1 MLPKDLFVRL
11 THATRVLKHRA
22 RNFLKWV
29 SLVTP
34 LRPLGRILFMRPFWC
49 LLHKLA
55 KKDTQ
60 APKVSIVMAVWN
72 NRTMVGDAIRSARAQ
87 SWPNLQ
93 LIVVDDGS
101 TDGTAELVD
110 RFASSSVNV
119 IHQANAGPGAA
130 RNRGVD
136 EIGASD
142 YLVFLDSD
150 DLLPIHGVRRL
161 VESAESSGSPLVIG
175 KLERFDG
182 IRRFDRRDNVA
193 VYAHDR
199 RAITIDDEPRVLSDA
214 NISGKLFRTDF
225 WKSSNARFPEGVV
238 YEDMHVVVGAYLS
251 APAFDIVSKCVNL
264 WRVRGEGQSITQK
277 KTEVKSLADRLTAI
291 ERIYDQLSQF
301 EKAGRIG
308 PRVRESY
315 LERIISLDLQ
325 LFVVKFGD
333 AGQDY
338 FDMFAKRAKALLAA
352 ATEQTWNN
360 SSGANKDVV
369 RLALTST
376 REQTLRRLAEKGI
389 V

>member
-238 YEDMHVVVGAYLS
+238 YEDMPVVVGAYLS
-251 APAFDIVSKCVNL
+251 APLLTSSLSASTCGAFV
-264 WRVRGEGQSITQK
+264 
-277 KTEVKSLADRLTAI
+277 
-291 ERIYDQLSQF
+291 
-301 EKAGRIG
+301 
-308 PRVRESY
+308 
-315 LERIISLDLQ
+315 
-325 LFVVKFGD
+325 
-333 AGQDY
+333 
-338 FDMFAKRAKALLAA
+338 AKASRSLRKRLR
-352 ATEQTWNN
+352 
-360 SSGANKDVV
+360 SS
-369 RLALTST
+369 L
-376 REQTLRRLAEKGI
+376 
-389 V
+389 